1 MKKGKRGDLRPRV
14 EAGKFDKAYR
24 FISKGFASPF
34 RNTYFRGKT
43 EFRDLLYE
51 KMGCSLLEAE
61 MLVDALEENRRI
73 KFERPGKGM
82 RYGEWVI
89 H

>member
-1 MKKGKRGDLRPRV
+1 MKKAKRGDLRPRV
-14 EAGKFDKAYR
+14 EAGKFERAYR
-24 FISKGFASPF
+24 FISKGFASRF

-43 EFRDLLYE
+43 EFRDFLYD

-61 MLVDALEENRRI
+61 VLVDALEKNRRI
-73 KFERPGKGM
+73 KFERLGKGM